1 MSENLNTLFASKEQ
15 ETSTSTR
22 SLAGTAQLT
31 SLASTLTATC
41 LKAVEANIADF
52 HELLTKSKSSHD
64 AMDELIAKTIAL
76 DTVDVG
82 FLKELDEETLNAM
95 LKSQQS
101 KRSRSKSK
109 TMTMENY
116 RTMMTAAIAENLIRT
131 ATGNAKNATG
141 TRRRAGQIGY
151 TDEQLAELAAD
162 QEKLRKEIR
171 NIQSKKSIAKSKK
184 DFDETSD
191 TWQELLK
198 AEEQLKSMRT
208 NGGGTTKTVIVD
220 TTKERLSELFAM
232 VKDINTMKP
241 ADAKKLLEEIKQL
254 TATQVEESAENISDA
269 VKDVVDAAKSVI

>member
-131 ATGNAKNATG
+131 ATGNVKNATS
-141 TRRRAGQIGY
+141 TRRRAGQVGY